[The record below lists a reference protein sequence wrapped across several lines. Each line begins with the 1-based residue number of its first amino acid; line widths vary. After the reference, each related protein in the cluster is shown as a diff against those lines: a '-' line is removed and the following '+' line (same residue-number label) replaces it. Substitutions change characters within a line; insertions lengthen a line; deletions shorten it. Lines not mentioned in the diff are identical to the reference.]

1 MTQVVDRIAS
11 PIIVLAAAWRVTA
24 NRKTP
29 TQTDQYGVQNNRLS
43 LLSNGHV
50 RYELKTPYRDGTTH
64 VIFEPMD
71 FIARLVALVPKLRV
85 NLTRFHG
92 VFAPNSAHRAQVTP
106 SKRGKTRMTDAADS
120 PAVRQMLRMTQH
132 RSNAEQQ

>member
-1 MTQVVDRIAS
+1 MS
-11 PIIVLAAAWRVTA
+11 E
-24 NRKTP
+24 K
-29 TQTDQYGVQNNRLS
+29 RLS
-43 LLSNGHV
+43 LLRNGYV

-71 FIARLVALVPKLRV
+71 FIARLVALVLKPRV

-106 SKRGKTRMTDAADS
+106 SKRGKGHKVRTTDS
-120 PAVRQMLRMTQH
+120 PEDTTPAG
-132 RSNAEQQ
+132 RSRHPASRGISASLHVNAEPP